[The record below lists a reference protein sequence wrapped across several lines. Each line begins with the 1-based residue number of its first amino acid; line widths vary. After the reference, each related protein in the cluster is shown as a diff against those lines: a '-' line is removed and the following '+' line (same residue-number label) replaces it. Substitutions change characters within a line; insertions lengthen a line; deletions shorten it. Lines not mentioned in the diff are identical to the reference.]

1 MLISS
6 ISALVI
12 GTFNHQ
18 FNMKDG
24 FKASFDGFNH
34 TMLHQSHISDNAK
47 TLIEQGWND
56 EHDSNH
62 CNYILWLCFCWY
74 C

>member
-12 GTFNHQ
+12 GTFDHQ

-47 TLIEQGWND
+47 TLIEQGGM
-56 EHDSNH
+56 
-62 CNYILWLCFCWY
+62 I
-74 C
+74 